1 MYDSPTG
8 LALISTCLS
17 PRPPFLE
24 GGVHLFVSLAYRL
37 ARSSHRP
44 RQELAVPLTPLNPIS
59 ITEVGAMLN
68 EVCSKG
74 LLDYKIVYIYL
85 PENEQALPQL
95 KSTYLWLSHIIQSCQ
110 V

>member
-1 MYDSPTG
+1 
-8 LALISTCLS
+8 
-17 PRPPFLE
+17 
-24 GGVHLFVSLAYRL
+24 
-37 ARSSHRP
+37 
-44 RQELAVPLTPLNPIS
+44 
-59 ITEVGAMLN
+59 MLN

-110 V
+110 VELVVIDVELCVTA